1 MFVCTAR
8 QHDCVSSDGEKE
20 KEETKAEKKGTRGVF

>member
-8 QHDCVSSDGEKE
+8 QHDCVSSVGEKE
-20 KEETKAEKKGTRGVF
+20 KEETKAEKGIRGVF